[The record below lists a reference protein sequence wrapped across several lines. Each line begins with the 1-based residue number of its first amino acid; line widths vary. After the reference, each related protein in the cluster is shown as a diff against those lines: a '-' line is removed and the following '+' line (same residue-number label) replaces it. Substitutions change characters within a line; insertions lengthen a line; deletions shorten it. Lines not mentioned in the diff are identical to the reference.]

1 MQLKPIKYHSPM
13 VVEKKVDEIMKSGG
27 KFITEAQL
35 ADILGLNVNKA
46 VIKAAEL
53 KFSRIHVKNTRY
65 YSKKQIRAYLSK

>member
-1 MQLKPIKYHSPM
+1 
-13 VVEKKVDEIMKSGG
+13 MKSGG